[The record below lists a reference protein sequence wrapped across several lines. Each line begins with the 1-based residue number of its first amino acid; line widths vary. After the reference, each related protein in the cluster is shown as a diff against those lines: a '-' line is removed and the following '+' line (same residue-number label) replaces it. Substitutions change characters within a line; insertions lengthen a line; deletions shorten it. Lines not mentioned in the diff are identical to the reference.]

1 MQFMRS
7 GGRVSVWWF
16 VECKNNFQKNLTKS
30 FSPRAYSKIEIIND
44 MRLNYMKNLLIKP
57 CQQQLVCNRK
67 AFCATV
73 KSHRLLEKSCEYTG
87 WQGIRNKRI
96 ITEHNLR
103 KGKQFHIKGIKN
115 NNQENF
121 NKAKMDPKLAP
132 TVKLNSGYDMPVLG
146 LGTYQLKKGKCEHIV
161 REAIKIGYRHIDT
174 AYLYG
179 NESNIGKVLKECFD
193 ENLINRSELFLV
205 TKLWSTFHESHLV
218 RRACKKQMEALNVN
232 YIDLYLMHSPISIK
246 YVNDDDLKPHNR
258 NNELETSDVD
268 FVDTYK
274 AMEKLVEI
282 GWVRSLGVSN
292 FDIDQLERLLDNCS
306 IKPVTNQVECH
317 PGLSQRALRE
327 YARHNDIIITAY
339 SPLGRP
345 KSVIPYFYEESALEA
360 IAAKYNKTKFQ
371 IVLKYLIGINTV
383 PIPKTSHVKRLVE
396 NIDIFDF
403 NLNEEEIASKG
414 EDAEMAVKHAIDVG
428 YRHID
433 TAYFYENEAE
443 VGKAIKEKI
452 CAGVVKREDIFLVTK
467 LWNIHHE
474 PQRVKGAF
482 LKQLETIGLDYID
495 LYLMHLPVGYKFVDE
510 ETLLPR
516 DQDDK
521 LQLTDVDY
529 LDTYKAM
536 EELVKS
542 GLVRS
547 IGVSNFNSEQLQR
560 ILDNCC
566 IKPVTN
572 QVECSPA
579 LNQRKLTTFCKE
591 RDIILTAYSPL
602 GRPNLT
608 TKTPE
613 FYFSPK
619 TESLAK
625 KYQKT
630 PAQIIL
636 RYLVDIGTVPIPK
649 SANQKRIEENFNIFD
664 FKLTANDIEIMDS
677 FNTGDRL
684 VPFNLIKAQ
693 NHKYFPFH
701 IEF

>member
-1 MQFMRS
+1 MQFTR
-7 GGRVSVWWF
+7 GGRRLSAVVEWWF
-16 VECKNNFQKNLTKS
+16 VECKNNFQGNLTKP
-30 FSPRAYSKIEIIND
+30 FSPRAYSTIKIIND
-44 MRLNYMKNLLIKP
+44 MRLNNVQNLLIKP
-57 CQQQLVCNRK
+57 YEQQLVCKRK
-67 AFCATV
+67 AFCATA
-73 KSHRLLEKSCEYTG
+73 KSHRLLEKSEYTG
-87 WQGIRNKRI
+87 WQEIRNKRT
-96 ITEHNLR
+96 ITEYNLR
-103 KGKQFHIKGIKN
+103 KGKQFHTKGIQN
-115 NNQENF
+115 SNQENF

-132 TVKLNSGYDMPVLG
+132 TVKLNSGYEMPVLG
-146 LGTYQLKKGKCEHIV
+146 LGTYQ
-161 REAIKIGYRHIDT
+161 
-174 AYLYG
+174 
-179 NESNIGKVLKECFD
+179 
-193 ENLINRSELFLV
+193 
-205 TKLWSTFHESHLV
+205 
-218 RRACKKQMEALNVN
+218 
-232 YIDLYLMHSPISIK
+232 
-246 YVNDDDLKPHNR
+246 
-258 NNELETSDVD
+258 
-268 FVDTYK
+268 
-274 AMEKLVEI
+274 
-282 GWVRSLGVSN
+282 
-292 FDIDQLERLLDNCS
+292 
-306 IKPVTNQVECH
+306 
-317 PGLSQRALRE
+317 
-327 YARHNDIIITAY
+327 
-339 SPLGRP
+339 
-345 KSVIPYFYEESALEA
+345 
-360 IAAKYNKTKFQ
+360 
-371 IVLKYLIGINTV
+371 
-383 PIPKTSHVKRLVE
+383 
-396 NIDIFDF
+396 
-403 NLNEEEIASKG
+403 SKG
-414 EDAEMAVKHAIDVG
+414 EEAEMAVKHAIDVG

-495 LYLMHLPVGYKFVDE
+495 LYLMHLPVGYKYVDE

-608 TKTPE
+608 AKTPE

-619 TESLAK
+619 TQSLAN

-649 SANQKRIEENFNIFD
+649 SANQKRIEENLNIFD

>member
-1 MQFMRS
+1 MGLNKMR
-7 GGRVSVWWF
+7 
-16 VECKNNFQKNLTKS
+16 
-30 FSPRAYSKIEIIND
+30 
-44 MRLNYMKNLLIKP
+44 NLLIKP
-57 CQQQLVCNRK
+57 YLQHQQQQLACNIK
-67 AFCATV
+67 AFATV
-73 KSHRLLEKSCEYTG
+73 KTCRLLKSDCGYTA
-87 WQGIRNKRI
+87 W
-96 ITEHNLR
+96 
-103 KGKQFHIKGIKN
+103 KGIKN
-115 NNQENF
+115 ICTIKENYLQKGEQFHTKGINNKQENF
-121 NKAKMDPKLAP
+121 NKIQMDPKLVP
-132 TVKLNSGYDMPVLG
+132 TIKLNSGYEMPVLG
-146 LGTYQLKKGKCEHIV
+146 LGTYQLKKGKCENIV
-161 REAIKIGYRHIDT
+161 REAITNGYRHIDT
-174 AYLYG
+174 AYLYD

-193 ENLINRSELFLV
+193 EKLVKREEIFLV
-205 TKLWSTFHESHLV
+205 TKLWSTFHEPQLV
-218 RRACKKQMEALNVN
+218 RRVCKKQMEALKVN

-246 YVNDDDLKPHNR
+246 YVNDDDLKPHNM
-258 NNELETSDVD
+258 NNELQTSDVD

-292 FDIDQLERLLDNCS
+292 FDIGQLERLLDNCS

-317 PGLSQRALRE
+317 PGLNQRVLRD
-327 YARHNDIIITAY
+327 YARLNDIILTAY

-345 KSVIPYFYEESALEA
+345 KSVIPCFYEERPLKA
-360 IAAKYNKTKFQ
+360 IAAKYNKTKCQ
-371 IVLKYLIGINTV
+371 IVLKYLIAIGTI
-383 PIPKTSHVKRLVE
+383 PIPKTAH
-396 NIDIFDF
+396 
-403 NLNEEEIASKG
+403 SKG
-414 EDAEMAVKHAIDVG
+414 KEAEMAVKHAIDVG

-443 VGKAIKEKI
+443 VGKAIKDKI
-452 CAGVVKREDIFLVTK
+452 CEGVVKREDIFLVTK

-474 PQRVKGAF
+474 PKRVEGAF
-482 LKQLETIGLDYID
+482 LKQLKTIGLDYID
-495 LYLMHLPVGYKFVDE
+495 LYLMHLPVGYKYVDE
-510 ETLLPR
+510 KTLLPK
-516 DQDDK
+516 DQDDN
-521 LQLTDVDY
+521 LQLTDIDY

-560 ILDNCC
+560 ILDHCR

-579 LNQRKLTTFCKE
+579 LNQRKLTAFCKE
-591 RDIILTAYSPL
+591 RDIVVTAYSPL

-608 TKTPE
+608 EKTPE
-613 FYFSPK
+613 FYFSSK
-619 TESLAK
+619 TQTLAE

-649 SANQKRIEENFNIFD
+649 SSNPKRIEENLNIFD
-664 FKLTANDIEIMDS
+664 FKFTANDIELMDT